1 MTVEPLVRNDESNFC
16 SFYFPS
22 QDMEG
27 LETDDEVGVVSTIR
41 PAFAEVDLVLVDV
54 HPHQRLS
61 AVKVLHPLLTCHRVP
76 AIASQVHRTTQVS
89 EPLHI

>member
-27 LETDDEVGVVSTIR
+27 LETDDEVGVVCTFGPS
-41 PAFAEVDLVLVDV
+41 FAEVDLIRVLVDLV
-54 HPHQRLS
+54 KGLS
-61 AVKVLHPLLTCHRVP
+61 AVEVLHRLFTCHRVP
-76 AIASQVHRTTQVS
+76 TV
-89 EPLHI
+89 